1 MNLILSRKESIQTT
15 LQYDVLGQ
23 IVNVKVKT
31 KKSMRDSLPAIV
43 ECFAS
48 IAAWFVQW
56 FQDSTVAPKA
66 LSVQTNKVR
75 QNAKIQQ
82 KGYPETKF

>member
-1 MNLILSRKESIQTT
+1 MNSILSRKENIQST

-31 KKSMRDSLPAIV
+31 KKNMRDSLPAIV

-66 LSVQTNKVR
+66 LSVHTNKVR
-75 QNAKIQQ
+75 QNAKIKQ
-82 KGYPETKF
+82 K